1 MSASDVERLARL
13 EAEMLSVRGDV
24 GEIKASLKALERIAA
39 QGGGAFHTILLIGGF
54 LGWLAGTSAAIYAIF
69 RPH

>member
-24 GEIKASLKALERIAA
+24 GEIKASLKSLERIAA
-39 QGGGAFHTILLIGGF
+39 QGGGAFHTILIIGGF
-54 LGWLAGTSAAIYAIF
+54 LGWLVGMGASFYAMF
-69 RPH
+69 RH